1 MVRPSLPGFLAIQLE
16 LAGDTTHDLTGPVME
31 IFPATSR
38 RSADSLTQVALCR
51 PCRGH
56 LATVDVT
63 CSWDRAS
70 SQSTF
75 RFSRT
80 FKSPKVCAFS
90 SAPSFL
96 MRSTSQITTVQV
108 LAFRRQLLSV

>member
-16 LAGDTTHDLTGPVME
+16 LAGDTTHDLTGPVLE

-38 RSADSLTQVALCR
+38 RSAESLTQVALCR

-63 CSWDRAS
+63 WSRDRAS
-70 SQSTF
+70 RQSTL

-80 FKSPKVCAFS
+80 FKSRKVCAVS
-90 SAPSFL
+90 SAPDFL
-96 MRSTSQITTVQV
+96 MHQASQ
-108 LAFRRQLLSV
+108 